1 MKFGKIWEFNLAVV
15 SDGCSQCSVKDLTSH
30 ILKDYSL
37 TGAQVQMFSFGQF
50 SVNLDFS
57 HRNFFSFLFAIP
69 NLLLCSNCGNII
81 KKRVEGAGYNG

>member
-57 HRNFFSFLFAIP
+57 HRNFFFLFCLRYLTYYCVVIVVTLSR
-69 NLLLCSNCGNII
+69 N
-81 KKRVEGAGYNG
+81 V